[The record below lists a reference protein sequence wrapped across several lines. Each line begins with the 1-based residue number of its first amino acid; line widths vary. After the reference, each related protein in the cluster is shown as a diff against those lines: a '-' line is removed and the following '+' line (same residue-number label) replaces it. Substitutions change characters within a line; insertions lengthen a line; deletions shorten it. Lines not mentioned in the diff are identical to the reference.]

1 MKIHLLFLCWGIT
14 QWAAAQTPVTTT
26 LPLRTV
32 TVAFDQAE
40 LQHQGSVTLPAGRHT
55 VWVENVASSI
65 GYASLQAEVSD
76 NAELISVAEQQVR
89 PASSV
94 ADSASLLETQL
105 RRLEAELKGLEEEKA
120 FLQANRSLPSGTQTG
135 WSTELQKGAAFLRT
149 RLPNI
154 QTETEELTARRLRL
168 TRLGEKLRTGGSG
181 PRRNRVEIVL
191 ELPQPATVQL
201 TLRYV
206 DRQSSWDSAPEIR
219 VPEAAR
225 ELQVRIQGSV
235 HNNSGLD
242 WNRVAL
248 QLKNEEVDNDITRP
262 SLDPWTMNYRRS
274 RGSEGRIDKFVV
286 KGTATGQNAAPA
298 EPTSFYAVPQP
309 VSIGA
314 GEDYEL
320 QLPAQTLVARTE
332 YLAVPKLSEKVFLQA
347 KVLGWEKLYLPA
359 TEEEIEADVYYRGS
373 FVGTTEVAPRAF
385 NDSLEIS
392 LGYDDQIVVGR
403 TKTEDFSGK
412 SGLGGQHKI
421 RLTYE
426 INVRN
431 RHAQPVRVRVL
442 DQIPVSQEGDL
453 RVKLEESTGALLDE
467 ASGKLTWLLSL
478 APGASRRLRFTF
490 TVEYPKDKNVDFQ
503 RPRVVRSPK
512 FR

>member
-1 MKIHLLFLCWGIT
+1 M
-14 QWAAAQTPVTTT
+14 
-26 LPLRTV
+26 
-32 TVAFDQAE
+32 
-40 LQHQGSVTLPAGRHT
+40 
-55 VWVENVASSI
+55 
-65 GYASLQAEVSD
+65 
-76 NAELISVAEQQVR
+76 
-89 PASSV
+89 
-94 ADSASLLETQL
+94 
-105 RRLEAELKGLEEEKA
+105 
-120 FLQANRSLPSGTQTG
+120 
-135 WSTELQKGAAFLRT
+135 
-149 RLPNI
+149 
-154 QTETEELTARRLRL
+154 
-168 TRLGEKLRTGGSG
+168 
-181 PRRNRVEIVL
+181 
-191 ELPQPATVQL
+191 
-201 TLRYV
+201 
-206 DRQSSWDSAPEIR
+206 
-219 VPEAAR
+219 
-225 ELQVRIQGSV
+225 
-235 HNNSGLD
+235 
-242 WNRVAL
+242 
-248 QLKNEEVDNDITRP
+248 
-262 SLDPWTMNYRRS
+262 
-274 RGSEGRIDKFVV
+274 
-286 KGTATGQNAAPA
+286 
-298 EPTSFYAVPQP
+298 PQP